1 MCRLLVLGILEI
13 ETDVYLPSCFST
25 MLNQPLRSSVGCTAT
40 AQRMPE
46 GQRVGE
52 GSESIEASGSLLCRK
67 ISSVVAEASHKN
79 SLLAPP
85 ALMLQDSLF
94 VDVCMRDEDIR
105 ISTICGREHMSWSP
119 WRTVA
124 SAHRSDNS
132 DALAQTGCMAR
143 ARGIK
148 NA

>member
-1 MCRLLVLGILEI
+1 
-13 ETDVYLPSCFST
+13 
-25 MLNQPLRSSVGCTAT
+25 
-40 AQRMPE
+40 MPE

-67 ISSVVAEASHKN
+67 ISSVVAEASLKN

-105 ISTICGREHMSWSP
+105 ISRIYNLRPGTHVVESLE
-119 WRTVA
+119 
-124 SAHRSDNS
+124 D
-132 DALAQTGCMAR
+132 
-143 ARGIK
+143 RGICP
-148 NA
+148 